1 MLSIS
6 LLVSFILKW
15 LTAAIRLKTAFFE
28 SNIMDYPKPSMYKLV
43 CHETTL
49 PVNFDETLLVGF
61 ASAAHHIMN
70 GKELGQLNG
79 LFDLL
84 FG

>member
-1 MLSIS
+1 
-6 LLVSFILKW
+6 
-15 LTAAIRLKTAFFE
+15 
-28 SNIMDYPKPSMYKLV
+28 MDYPKPSMYKLV

-61 ASAAHHIMN
+61 ASAAQHIMN

-84 FG
+84 FR